1 MRAIG
6 YTLETALADVVD
18 NSIAAGAKRIAV
30 DFFWD
35 GPRSRIVVTDDGR
48 GMTDGA
54 LREALRPGT
63 QGPLAPRSAQDLGR
77 FGLGLKT
84 ASFSQ
89 GRRLTVLSKPPGGP
103 VSYWLWDLDHVVR
116 TNRWELVRQPRPD
129 AALLAALES
138 APSGTVVV
146 WDALDRLT
154 GHTAPD
160 NPRHR
165 DAFLAQAQAVK
176 QHLSM
181 VFHRFLET
189 GRIRLEMN
197 GHALEPWDP
206 FLRGV
211 PATKPHPDEPLDGG
225 VFAKGYVLPHHS
237 LLTAER
243 HRLAGGAEGWN
254 TRQGFYLYR
263 NERLLVAGDWLG
275 MFKKEEH
282 YKLARIRVDIPS
294 TADADWHLDIKKC
307 SARPPASL
315 RGDLERIAKY
325 VRREAEEVYR
335 TRAKATQ
342 RSLPQEFTMVWQQK
356 QRLGK
361 RHYEINRGHPLVV
374 KALTNPEPTAL
385 RHLLRLLEETVPV
398 PLISLNESS
407 QPDGHGNP
415 FEGVTDE
422 LLALLKLTY
431 EGMKPAHGPAGA
443 KRILLMTEPFNDYP
457 HLVESL

>member
-18 NSIAAGAKRIAV
+18 NSVAAGAGRIAV
-30 DFFWD
+30 DFHWD
-35 GPRSRIVVTDDGR
+35 GPRSRIVVTDDGA
-48 GMTDGA
+48 GMTDEA

-63 QGPLAPRSAQDLGR
+63 QGPFAPRSARDLGR

-89 GRRLTVLSKPPGGP
+89 GRRLTVLSKPAGGP
-103 VSYWLWDLDHVVR
+103 VSYWIWDLDHVVR

-129 AALLAALES
+129 AAFFAALDAS
-138 APSGTVVV
+138 PSGTVVL

-154 GHTAPD
+154 GHTAAD

-165 DAFLAQAQAVK
+165 DAFLAHAQDVK

-181 VFHRFLET
+181 VFHRYLET
-189 GRIRLEMN
+189 GRIHLRMN
-197 GHALEPWDP
+197 SHALEPWDP
-206 FLRGV
+206 FLRDLKD
-211 PATKPHPDEPLDGG
+211 TSLKPDEPLDGG

-237 LLTAER
+237 LLTGER
-243 HRLAGGAEGWN
+243 HRVAGGAEGWN
-254 TRQGFYLYR
+254 ARQGFYLYR

-282 YKLARIRVDIPS
+282 YKLARIRVDIPA

-315 RGDLERIAKY
+315 RADLERIAKY

-342 RSLPQEFTMVWQQK
+342 RALPQEFTMVWLQK

-361 RHYEINRGHPLVV
+361 RYYEINREHPLVA
-374 KALTNPEPTAL
+374 KALTNPEPALL

-398 PLISLNESS
+398 PLIAINESS
-407 QPDGHGNP
+407 QPDRQASP
-415 FEGVTDE
+415 FEGVSDE
-422 LLALLKLTY
+422 LQAALKLVF
-431 EGMKPAHGPAGA
+431 EAMKSAHGAAGA
-443 KRILLMTEPFNDYP
+443 KRILLMTEPFKDHP